1 MHVAAHT
8 VTVKVEPEGIG
19 AKVLVAGQPL
29 AATRSTLTDHHG
41 FASVAVTAPGYF
53 PYRKLVEL
61 KGTETTVTVHLKPM
75 PSKRKKP
82 MPFVL
87 LAMVVLALVKIVA
100 SC

>member
-1 MHVAAHT
+1 MAAHT
-8 VTVKVEPEGIG
+8 VTVKVEPEGID

-29 AATRSTLTDHHG
+29 SIDSITLTDHHG

-61 KGTETTVTVHLKPM
+61 KGKETTVVVHLKPM
-75 PSKRKKP
+75 PSKRRKP

-87 LAMVVLALVKIVA
+87 LAM
-100 SC
+100 S